1 MASRASIYAVVILLV
16 TLGVVF
22 VLVGDSGVSTGV
34 YLADHPTDTPAPT
47 AGPSPTPLPD
57 PAAGNWSETVPG
69 QLVYT
74 ARPESSAQIAHS
86 TSTLNAFVQGMGL
99 ETPVAGNPYPAL
111 SALETLRDGFEK
123 QVAQL
128 GLTAGPDT
136 FDGPSI
142 ELVNGV
148 PVSRLRVRLDAQ
160 PNSQGGQF
168 PGLDL
173 LIGVINRPD
182 DQIEI
187 VQYRL
192 QETPDPAIY
201 RDFRAWLEANVVE
214 LSGAAEVE
222 TGADA
227 AETPGAAEATPAEET
242 QDEEASAEETP
253 VAVAPAE
260 ETAAVAEEPEG
271 APETAANEE
280 TAGETA
286 EETAEASSE
295 GPWTEVAEGVLMYTA
310 DPMLFAQIAH
320 RSMPVAEFVAGS
332 GLSAPAES
340 TEAPVLDLLT
350 QLRETFARQLA
361 AQGLTLADDAFTGPD
376 ELEIAGRP
384 AARLR
389 FTAPAQT
396 PENGQP
402 FPGLD
407 MEVILVDAG
416 EGQLAAIQ
424 YTYQGAPENSVYDA
438 YATWLEENAARV
450 TALAPAQGTGADAA
464 QDPAGETGG
473 D

>member
-34 YLADHPTDTPAPT
+34 YLADHPTNTPAPT

-57 PAAGNWSETVPG
+57 PAAENWQETVPG

-74 ARPESSAQIAHS
+74 AKPESSAQIAHS
-86 TSTLNAFVQGMGL
+86 TSTLDAFVQGMGM
-99 ETPVAGNPYPAL
+99 ETPPADAPYPAL
-111 SALETLRDGFEK
+111 SALETLRDGFEE
-123 QVAQL
+123 QMAEL
-128 GLTAGPDT
+128 GLSGGPDA

-160 PNSQGGQF
+160 PNGQGGQF

-173 LIGVINRPD
+173 LIGVIERPD
-182 DQIEI
+182 DEIEI

-201 RDFRAWLEANVVE
+201 RDFRAWLEANVVD
-214 LSGAAEVE
+214 LSGGAAETEAE
-222 TGADA
+222 TAGEATEEPDADA
-227 AETPGAAEATPAEET
+227 AEE
-242 QDEEASAEETP
+242 
-253 VAVAPAE
+253 APAE
-260 ETAAVAEEPEG
+260 AAPATITPTEEAAAG
-271 APETAANEE
+271 APP
-280 TAGETA
+280 AG
-286 EETAEASSE
+286 EETAEVAGAADQ
-295 GPWTEVAEGVLMYTA
+295 GPWTEVAEGVLMYAA
-310 DPMLFAQIAH
+310 DPTLFAQIAY
-320 RSMPVAEFVAGS
+320 RSMPVSEFVTGS
-332 GLSAPAES
+332 GLDAPAEDAG
-340 TEAPVLDLLT
+340 TPMLDLLM
-350 QLRETFARQLA
+350 QLRETFAGQLA
-361 AQGLTLADDAFTGPD
+361 AQGLTPPEDAFAGP
-376 ELEIAGRP
+376 EATQIAGKP

-389 FTAPAQT
+389 FTAPPQT

-407 MEVILVDAG
+407 MEVILVDVG
-416 EGQLAAIQ
+416 DGQLAAIQ

-450 TALAPAQGTGADAA
+450 TVPAPAQETGGDAT
-464 QDPAGETGG
+464 QDPAGEAGG